1 MAAGA
6 ADLRFALEE
15 GIGAI
20 EPEAWNACA
29 GADNPFV
36 SHAFLAALE
45 ESGSA
50 GPRTG
55 WLPRHATLRDGAGSL
70 LACAPLYA
78 KGNSHGEYVFDHA
91 WANALEQAGG
101 SYYPKLQVAVP
112 FSPVPGPRLLVPG
125 HDPALTRTLGA
136 ALAEACGALKLSS
149 VHATFCTAFE
159 WEMLGEL
166 GWLQRIGVQYHW
178 TNQGYRDFDDFLEA
192 LSSRKRKAIRKERER
207 ARDGL
212 ELRALTG
219 AAIEPKHWEAFH
231 RFYLN
236 TVDKRWGQAYLTR
249 RFWPLLGARLADRV
263 VLMVAERGDEVVAA
277 ALNLRGTEALFGR
290 NWGASIEQPFLHFEL
305 CYYMAI
311 DYAIS
316 HGIGRVE
323 AGAQGQHKISRG
335 YLPAPTFSA
344 HHISHPG
351 LEAAVRDFLAR
362 ERPAMLAEIEALGEA
377 SPFRQH
383 NEPA

>member
-1 MAAGA
+1 MGVGP

-55 WLPRHATLRDGAGSL
+55 WLPRHATLRDGAGTL

-78 KGNSHGEYVFDHA
+78 KGNSYGEYVFDHA

-112 FSPVPGPRLLVPG
+112 FSPVPGPRLLVRG
-125 HDPALTRTLGA
+125 NDAALARTLGA

-149 VHATFCTAFE
+149 VHATFCTASE

-207 ARDGL
+207 AREGL

-219 AAIEPKHWEAFH
+219 AAIEPRHWEAFH

-335 YLPAPTFSA
+335 YLPVPTYSA
-344 HHISHPG
+344 HHIAHPG
-351 LEAAVRDFLAR
+351 LAAAVSDFLAR

-377 SPFRQH
+377 SPFRQD